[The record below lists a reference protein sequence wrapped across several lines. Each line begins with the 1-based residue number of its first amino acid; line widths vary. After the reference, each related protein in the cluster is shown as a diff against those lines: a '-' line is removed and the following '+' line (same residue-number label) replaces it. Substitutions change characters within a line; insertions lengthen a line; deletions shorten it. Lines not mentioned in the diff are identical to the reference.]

1 MICNDMQLKFIILYA
16 FSYILGQ
23 KRKRPY
29 QGNTLDGRS
38 SKRLRERSPVQQG
51 GQLEGSAEEPVA
63 LVESALQNTASVY
76 QKCFS
81 QEDRRNLLENLATD
95 LTD

>member
-23 KRKRPY
+23 KCKRPY